1 MRAPPPFKLADR
13 QWEKSAEC
21 SRSGG
26 AASGSH
32 DGCSGLT
39 EQTRSPPEGLV
50 TAPSG
55 VRPLRSRVGRVVSP
69 GACPAGHAP
78 ANPGPLGFKIS
89 VKAAVVV
96 RVAHREPPAGPL
108 RPPRPPAACL
118 HVAQGASAGT
128 STPPAPPADPC
139 VCQGE
144 TINENLIPQ
153 GLQPTSPKAHPVT
166 PPDPLATL
174 GALRR

>member
-1 MRAPPPFKLADR
+1 LQSSTNRR
-13 QWEKSAEC
+13 QRCRGTSLGG
-21 SRSGG
+21 SRSSREATPSTHTMQRWSVGHDARRVQPEWRGG
-26 AASGSH
+26 
-32 DGCSGLT
+32 
-39 EQTRSPPEGLV
+39 Q
-50 TAPSG
+50 
-55 VRPLRSRVGRVVSP
+55 RVP
-69 GACPAGHAP
+69 CPAGHAP